1 MSLPANGG
9 PRADI
14 TVYRWSERSL
24 TGRGDV
30 GPVTTSLDREALLR
44 WNSRIENMVWAT
56 QEHPGD
62 TAPGF
67 VYLRYG
73 PEAAVLRKLPVRDPH
88 GRAGSTL
95 THVLT
100 GPATGIDL
108 HLALAA
114 CRSDW
119 DDWLPPQVR
128 QDALLDG
135 NTPRETTSEQ
145 PQRVP
150 LDLVRRLL
158 LEEKRL
164 LDALDTAAADLP
176 DEFLLRLA
184 EALMEEPGAPL
195 TVLGSPVDGEV
206 VIHVLAGLL
215 GRVVAGSWSF
225 ATREENDGA
234 KDLPQFVFV
243 RRDSAGSLQ
252 SARRRIDAEAAPGP
266 GGPLREQAARLA
278 AFQRRRGADAL
289 TRLAPAQPMGTAAQ
303 IRDWAAGHQVAPG
316 LMSDVTSLL
325 EAAPRGDLSPKEDA
339 YLRSP
344 TSLPRVQLELDR
356 LTDGQLAHLVA
367 LWRKDTLEAGSYRH
381 LRPEIHTWALHR
393 CLDAASHGGA
403 PDLVRELA
411 VRPPDDQVVLRVLH
425 ERMERAA
432 HRRTSFDVLPLL
444 RTAQEIG
451 VSRTTLDDL
460 MRVMVERFAMA
471 DLLSEVDRISRVAP
485 DQARTLLE
493 NCTRR
498 RDSGRERR
506 DPFDVLRRTGFLAE
520 AVDRMAPQS
529 PWRAVHLYRLLLL
542 CTVGESVGQRE
553 VLDVLDAAG
562 RTPSPYLLQAL
573 TDSCRRGKAQDTVF
587 AAVVQQYFREHLPT
601 RPDDGHGRDAS
612 RRDPWY

>member
-1 MSLPANGG
+1 MNPPAPGG

-30 GPVTTSLDREALLR
+30 GPVATSLDREELLR

-56 QEHPGD
+56 QDHPGD
-62 TAPGF
+62 TTPGF
-67 VYLRYG
+67 VYLRHG

-100 GPATGIDL
+100 GPATAIDL
-108 HLALAA
+108 HLALAV

-119 DDWLPPQVR
+119 DDWLPPQIR
-128 QDALLDG
+128 QGALLHG
-135 NTPRETTSEQ
+135 PGSHATPPEK

-150 LDLVRRLL
+150 LDLLRRLL

-176 DEFLLRLA
+176 DELLLRLA

-195 TVLGSPVDGEV
+195 TVLGAPVDGEV
-206 VIHVLAGLL
+206 VVHALAGLL
-215 GRVVAGSWSF
+215 GRVVESDWSF

-234 KDLPQFVFV
+234 RELPQFVFL
-243 RRDSAGSLQ
+243 RRDSAGAPQ
-252 SARRRIDAEAAPGP
+252 PDRRRIDAEADPGP
-266 GGPLREQAARLA
+266 AGPLRDQAARLV
-278 AFQRRRGADAL
+278 AFRRRRGEDGLA
-289 TRLAPAQPMGTAAQ
+289 RLAPARPLGNSAQ
-303 IRDWAAGHQVAPG
+303 IREWAAGHQVAPG

-325 EAAPRGDLSPKEDA
+325 EAAPDGDLTQKEAA

-344 TSLPRVQLELDR
+344 ASLPRVQLELDR
-356 LTDGQLAHLVA
+356 MTDGRLARLVA
-367 LWRKDTLEAGSYRH
+367 LWRPDTLELEPYRH
-381 LRPEIHTWALHR
+381 LRPEIHTRALHR
-393 CLDAASHGGA
+393 CLDSAADGV

-411 VRPPDDQVVLRVLH
+411 VRPPEDRVALRVLH

-451 VSRTTLDDL
+451 VSRAALDH
-460 MRVMVERFAMA
+460 MMKVMVERFAMA
-471 DLLSEVDRISRVAP
+471 DLLSEIDRVSRVAP

-493 NCTRR
+493 HSTRR
-498 RDSGRERR
+498 RDAGRERR
-506 DPFDVLRRTGFLAE
+506 DPFDMLRRTGFLAA
-520 AVDRMAPQS
+520 AVERMAPQN
-529 PWRAVHLYRLLLL
+529 PWQAVRLYRLVLL
-542 CTVGESVGQRE
+542 CAVGESPGQRE
-553 VLDVLDAAG
+553 VLEVLDAAG

-573 TDSCRRGKAQDTVF
+573 ADSCRRGRAQDTVF
-587 AAVVQQYFREHLPT
+587 AAVVQQYFREHLPA
-601 RPDDGHGRDAS
+601 RPDDGPGRGPA
-612 RRDPWY
+612 RRDPWS

>member
-1 MSLPANGG
+1 MSPPAPGG

-135 NTPRETTSEQ
+135 DGPREAAAEN

-150 LDLVRRLL
+150 LDLLRRLL

-176 DEFLLRLA
+176 DELLLRLA

-206 VIHVLAGLL
+206 VVHALAGLL

-234 KDLPQFVFV
+234 KDLPRFVFV
-243 RRDSAGSLQ
+243 RRDSAGTLQ
-252 SARRRIDAEAAPGP
+252 PGRRRIDAEAAAGP
-266 GGPLREQAARLA
+266 GGPLRDQAARLV
-278 AFQRRRGADAL
+278 AFQRRRGGDAL
-289 TRLAPAQPMGTAAQ
+289 SRLAPPQPMATSAQ

-325 EAAPRGDLSPKEDA
+325 EAAPDGDLSQKEDA

-356 LTDGQLAHLVA
+356 MTDGQLARLVSRWRPDILA
-367 LWRKDTLEAGSYRH
+367 LDPYRH

-393 CLDAASHGGA
+393 CLDSAAGGA

-411 VRPPDDQVVLRVLH
+411 VRPPEDRVALRVLH

-451 VSRTTLDDL
+451 VSRTALAD
-460 MRVMVERFAMA
+460 MMKVMVERFAMA
-471 DLLSEVDRISRVAP
+471 ALLSEVDRISRVAP

-498 RDSGRERR
+498 RDLARERR
-506 DPFDVLRRTGFLAE
+506 DPFDVLRRTGFLAD

-529 PWRAVHLYRLLLL
+529 PWRAVHLYRLVLL
-542 CTVGESVGQRE
+542 CTVGESPGQRE
-553 VLDVLDAAG
+553 VLEVLDAAG

-573 TDSCRRGKAQDTVF
+573 TDCCRRGKAQDTVH
-587 AAVVQQYFREHLPT
+587 AAVVQQYFREHLPA
-601 RPDDGHGRDAS
+601 RPDDGHGRDTS